1 MIEWL
6 GQMYLGFVVV
16 MIVITALQKPD
27 KETWKSMWIVVS
39 IFLVVLSLALFF
51 AHQIVMLLFG

>member
-1 MIEWL
+1 
-6 GQMYLGFVVV
+6 MYLGFVVV